1 MKKTIQDAL
10 KERILIID
18 GAMGTMIQQHKLEEA
33 DYRGERFKD
42 WHTDVKGNNDLL
54 SITRPDIIIGIHKQ
68 YLEAGADIIETNTF
82 SSTVIA
88 QADYDMQ
95 SLAYELNV
103 ASAQCAKAAADE
115 YTAKN
120 PDKPRFVA
128 GAIGPLNK
136 TLSLSP
142 DVNNPGYRAV
152 TFDEVAAAYTEQI
165 KGLVDG
171 GVDVLLIET
180 IFDTLNAKAAIY
192 AIKNYFRNHPV
203 NEIANPASA
212 GSENPPSGGRGAELP
227 IMISGTITDASGRT
241 LSGQTLEA
249 FYTSVMHANPLSVG
263 LNCALGAKE
272 MRSHVEELSQIA
284 GCYVSAYP
292 NAGLPNAFGE
302 YDEQPHETAHIIEE
316 WAANGWLNIVGG
328 CCGTT
333 PDHIKHIAEEVS
345 KFKTRELPVLEESM

>member
-1 MKKTIQDAL
+1 MHDIRKLLEQ
-10 KERILIID
+10 RILIID
-18 GAMGTMIQQHKLEEA
+18 GAMGTMIQRYKLEEK

-42 WHTDVKGNNDLL
+42 WHKDVKGNNDLL
-54 SITRPDIIIGIHKQ
+54 SITQPQIIEAIHTQ

-82 SSTVIA
+82 SSTSIA

-103 ASAQCAKAAADE
+103 ASAKCARNAVNAFKTQDP
-115 YTAKN
+115 K
-120 PDKPRFVA
+120 FVA

-152 TFDEVAAAYTEQI
+152 TFDEVADAYYEQI
-165 KGLVDG
+165 RGLVDG
-171 GVDVLLIET
+171 GVDILLVET

-192 AIKNYFRNHPV
+192 AIKKYFREHPLT
-203 NEIANPASA
+203 P
-212 GSENPPSGGRGAELP
+212 ELP

-249 FYTSVMHANPLSVG
+249 FYISVAHANPLSIG
-263 LNCALGAKE
+263 LNCALGARE
-272 MRSHVEELSQIA
+272 MRPHIEELSQIA
-284 GCYVSAYP
+284 TCYTSAYP

-302 YDEQPHETAHIIEE
+302 YDEQPDETAHIIEE
-316 WAANGWLNIVGG
+316 WAKEGFVNIVGG

-333 PDHIKHIAEEVS
+333 PDHIKHIAEAVK
-345 KFKTRELPVLEESM
+345 KFEARRLPIVEQEFVA